1 MAAEHVLIPKTKY
14 ELLCKNATS
23 TQSDNATNSTSIQSN
38 NSTIPSNGSQP
49 KQLPPLMD
57 YCSDDDRIPDDD
69 STGNPDYKYDDILQG
84 FNSVKFKYVQPILAL
99 MVENPDVLPWNENT
113 GEIIFKNNTVKDSN
127 VIELLKDTLTD
138 NLHPVGKMEFYRGLV
153 DINVKNR
160 YIKHPKNKALLI
172 AFIDKNRKVSNKRK
186 VKRLKP
192 NETKEWIVWK

>member
-23 TQSDNATNSTSIQSN
+23 TQSDNATNSASIQSN
-38 NSTIPSNGSQP
+38 NSTIPSNGPQL
-49 KQLPPLMD
+49 KQCPPPMD
-57 YCSDDDRIPDDD
+57 YCSDDSIPDD
-69 STGNPDYKYDDILQG
+69 STDNPDYKYDILQG
-84 FNSVKFKYVQPILAL
+84 FNSAEFKYVQPILAL
-99 MVENPDVLPWNENT
+99 MMENHDIVSWNENT
-113 GEIIFKNNTVKDSN
+113 GEIIFKSNTVEGSN

-160 YIKHPKNKALLI
+160 YIKHPKNITLLI
-172 AFIDKNRKVSNKRK
+172 AFMDKNRKVSSKRK

-192 NETKEWIVWK
+192 VETKEWIVWK